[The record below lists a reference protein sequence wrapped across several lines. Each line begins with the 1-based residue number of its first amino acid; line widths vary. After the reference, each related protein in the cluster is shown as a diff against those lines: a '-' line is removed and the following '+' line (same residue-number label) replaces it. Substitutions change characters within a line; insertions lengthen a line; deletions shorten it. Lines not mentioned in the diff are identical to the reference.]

1 MVTVTGVAAEGAW
14 VVTAND
20 AVPEFAAITRDEG
33 TLATAG
39 FELESWT
46 V

>member
-1 MVTVTGVAAEGAW
+1 

-20 AVPEFAAITRDEG
+20 AALELAAMTSKEG